1 MKIDEEINSIIE
13 DLKKG
18 VDNIIE
24 TVKPEKFFDK
34 KTYDKLI
41 KAGLEDVPKEMYN
54 QYNRFTKE
62 LIKKKKELE
71 KLVEKHLNKIKNKWK
86 IEWN

>member
-1 MKIDEEINSIIE
+1 LKIDEEIKSIIE

-18 VDNIIE
+18 VDNLIE

-41 KAGLEDVPKEMYN
+41 KAGLEDIPQEMYN
-54 QYNRFTKE
+54 QYSRFTKE
-62 LIKKKKELE
+62 LIKKKLELE
-71 KLVEKHLNKIKNKWK
+71 KLVEKHLKNKK
-86 IEWN
+86 

>member
-1 MKIDEEINSIIE
+1 MKIDEEIKSIIE

-18 VDNIIE
+18 VDNLIE

-41 KAGLEDVPKEMYN
+41 KAGLEDIPQEMYN
-54 QYNRFTKE
+54 QYSRFTKE
-62 LIKKKKELE
+62 LIKKKLELE
-71 KLVEKHLNKIKNKWK
+71 KLVEKHLKNKK
-86 IEWN
+86 

>member
-1 MKIDEEINSIIE
+1 MKIDEEIKSIIE

-18 VDNIIE
+18 VDNLIE

-41 KAGLEDVPKEMYN
+41 KAGLEDIRQEMYN
-54 QYNRFTKE
+54 QYSRFTKE
-62 LIKKKKELE
+62 LIKKKLELE
-71 KLVEKHLNKIKNKWK
+71 KLVEKHFKNKK
-86 IEWN
+86 